1 MFFMGTGT
9 AVVGV
14 SLGFRIPINSDWHTT
29 YLGTWSR
36 FYLEDSFGFS
46 REVVGS
52 HKLGW
57 F

>member
-14 SLGFRIPINSDWHTT
+14 TSINSDWHTT